1 MFTLKKSI
9 LGYMELKPIQFQFRT
24 NVEQSINDLETKCH
38 IMMLK
43 NDCMFRYKQKN
54 HSLIVFN
61 TCGTLIYH
69 GGCFENIL

>member
-24 NVEQSINDLETKCH
+24 NIEKPTHDLETKCH

-43 NDCMFRYKQKN
+43 M
-54 HSLIVFN
+54 
-61 TCGTLIYH
+61 
-69 GGCFENIL
+69 